1 MAVRKQK
8 RKVPAKPTKLVDPSK
23 KDVIQ
28 SGRDVDYPYEKVE
41 VFPEELSSEE
51 TEGKRVYRNLLKRIV
66 PKFPI
71 AKLEKMRLE
80 DLEKF
85 FADLPD
91 MIQEEVIRRY
101 KDISP

>member
-1 MAVRKQK
+1 MTTRKQK
-8 RKVPAKPTKLVDPSK
+8 RKVPTKPTKLVDASQK
-23 KDVIQ
+23 GVIQ
-28 SGRDVDYPYEKVE
+28 SGSDVDYPYDKVE
-41 VFPEELSSEE
+41 VKPEELTAEE
-51 TEGKRVYRNLLKRIV
+51 TEGKRVYRSLLKRIV

-85 FADLPD
+85 FENLPD